1 MPCALTEIEPPT
13 EKMSV
18 DCIACTAKRG
28 WSWRW
33 MSCQVA
39 PLCTVTTRR
48 SASSWMRLK
57 ARMSSSTAPGA
68 NAWPPML
75 WRTPATDTFN
85 PASRAY
91 ASAAR
96 TSSSLRTATTPWTGV
111 RLRQLASFTVPP
123 RCVHGNREAS
133 TTGAAVA
140 ADGSAFGA
148 AVLLADE
155 ARRRAA
161 TPGGVGTTP
170 PAPRASPRRATDAS
184 GAAGARFTW
193 SPIRRSRP
201 RRRVPVARPCPC
213 RARSPVP
220 VPGPRQ

>member
-57 ARMSSSTAPGA
+57 GRMSSSTAPGA
-68 NAWPPML
+68 KAWPPML
-75 WRTPATDTFN
+75 WRTPATETFN

-96 TSSSLRTATTPWTGV
+96 TSSSLRTATTPCTGV

-123 RCVHGNREAS
+123 RCVHGSREAS

-140 ADGSAFGA
+140 AAGSASGPQSFSPTGSA
-148 AVLLADE
+148 ASCD
-155 ARRRAA
+155 ARRNRERRHQRHERRHAE
-161 TPGGVGTTP
+161 P
-170 PAPRASPRRATDAS
+170 PARV
-184 GAAGARFTW
+184 
-193 SPIRRSRP
+193 
-201 RRRVPVARPCPC
+201 RRRDDARCGVSSVIVT
-213 RARSPVP
+213 A
-220 VPGPRQ
+220 VPGSVSASAS